1 MAKRLSQLPFEEL
14 PPPVPHVDK
23 EIITAIANLS
33 NNLLTHTAS
42 KTLARIKQKH
52 PAVFKS
58 RGLYYRALH
67 LLNTCR
73 YRSTVRSYILEQFNV
88 PLDMTSVHAILEAGQ
103 QIKRL
108 PRPVVQ
114 EAPPPVDSA
123 DVGKLEDNASPAD
136 VRVSRRL
143 TTIDPMYRLD
153 LDSDSD
159 STESEDDDEATA
171 PKEVME
177 PMLVV
182 RGFLAAT

>member
-1 MAKRLSQLPFEEL
+1 M
-14 PPPVPHVDK
+14 PHVDK

-58 RGLYYRALH
+58 KGLYYRALH

-73 YRSTVRSYILEQFNV
+73 YRSTVRSYILEQFDI
-88 PLDMTSVHAILEAGQ
+88 PLDIKAVDAILEAGQ

-108 PRPVVQ
+108 PMSVAIDTMHAVPAAGANG
-114 EAPPPVDSA
+114 EANHDEAV
-123 DVGKLEDNASPAD
+123 D

-159 STESEDDDEATA
+159 STDSEDDEAA
-171 PKEVME
+171 ASKEVFE
-177 PMLVV
+177 PLVVV
-182 RGFLAAT
+182 RGFLSRP